1 MIRKSIHTGVV
12 LATGLILAGCS
23 TAVLK
28 PYQEEGSK
36 LVGEANAANTA
47 MKTGKPVATSKSP
60 AVVRMDEGVY
70 IPVRKIAVSK
80 TFHPATD
87 PALQRQIT
95 VNRSFS
101 SAQEI
106 AERITGLTGI
116 PAIIAPDVA
125 LSSQGALTSPQVAG
139 AAALPAVPGMAN
151 AGMPTPLPNV
161 NGQSQYAFAAQQPG
175 GFPVNLSYSG
185 SLSGFLDVACARIG
199 IAWEMRDGQIRLF
212 RYMSRTF
219 RLMAMPG
226 DMSMDAK
233 VGTSSSDSGSS
244 GSTGGGNGAS
254 ANSTQNAGVNFT
266 GLSVWKSVEDS
277 IHAMLT
283 QAQTGSIG
291 GKVVTSP
298 ALGTVTVTDTPA
310 VVAEVEKFIDTQNAA
325 LSKQVVVNVRV
336 LAVELTDSNNYGIDW
351 DAVYKNVS
359 SGIGFTFK
367 TATTAITGA
376 GSLGMSVLGA
386 ADGAK
391 ETQWSGTNAMIT
403 ALSAQGKVTT
413 VTSATVTTLN
423 NQPAP
428 IQVGRATS
436 YVANSTTSITSGVS
450 TTSMTSGT
458 VNSGFS
464 MSILPHIIEGRRLMM
479 QYAMDISSL
488 LKLSTVT
495 AGDSVI
501 QTPDVDRRT
510 SLQRVMVN
518 SGDTIVVAGF
528 ENREVAAKTQ
538 GVASAEMPSLG
549 GSVLGSDNRTVLV
562 ILIEPVV
569 SE

>member
-1 MIRKSIHTGVV
+1 MRKTINTGFA
-12 LATGLILAGCS
+12 LASSLIIAGCS

-28 PYQEEGSK
+28 PYREESGK
-36 LVGEANAANTA
+36 VVNEANVASSA
-47 MKTGKPVATSKSP
+47 MKTGQPVAVSKSQS
-60 AVVRMDEGVY
+60 VQHLDGGVY
-70 IPVRKIAVSK
+70 IPVRKISVSK
-80 TFHPATD
+80 TFHAATD

-116 PAIIAPDVA
+116 PAVIAPDVA
-125 LSSQGALTSPQVAG
+125 QGNQNVMAAPQTAG
-139 AAALPAVPGMAN
+139 AALPIAPGMGN
-151 AGMPTPLPNV
+151 AGMPTPIPSV
-161 NGQSQYAFAAQQPG
+161 NGQSILPFAAQQPG

-185 SLSGFLDVACARIG
+185 SLSGFLDVACARLG

-212 RYMSRTF
+212 RNMSRTF

-233 VGTSSSDSGSS
+233 VGTSSADSGAS
-244 GSTGGGNGAS
+244 GTSGGGNGS
-254 ANSTQNAGVNFT
+254 SSNSTQNAGVNFS
-266 GLSVWKSVEDS
+266 GLSVWKSIEDS
-277 IHAMLT
+277 IRAMLT
-283 QAQTGSIG
+283 QAQSGGVS

-359 SGIGFTFK
+359 SGIGFSFK

-403 ALSAQGKVTT
+403 ALSAQGRVST

-428 IQVGRATS
+428 IQIGRATS
-436 YVANSTTSITSGVS
+436 YVSNSTTSITSGVS
-450 TTSMTSGT
+450 TTSMSTGT

-538 GVASAEMPSLG
+538 GVASAETPALG

>member
-1 MIRKSIHTGVV
+1 MIRKSINAG
-12 LATGLILAGCS
+12 LAVASSLIIAGCS

-28 PYQEEGSK
+28 PYREETGK
-36 LVGEANAANTA
+36 IVEEASVASSA
-47 MKTGKPVATSKSP
+47 MKSGKPVTTTKSQSVQHLED
-60 AVVRMDEGVY
+60 AVY

-125 LSSQGALTSPQVAG
+125 LSNQSSLTIPQAAG
-139 AAALPAVPGMAN
+139 ATLPVAPGMAN
-151 AGMPTPLPNV
+151 AGLPTPLPNV
-161 NGQSQYAFAAQQPG
+161 NGQSSYAFAAQQPG

-185 SLSGFLDVACARIG
+185 SLSGFLDVACARLG

-212 RYMSRTF
+212 RHMSRTF

-233 VGTSSSDSGSS
+233 VGTSSADSGAS
-244 GSTGGGNGAS
+244 GTSGGGNGTS
-254 ANSTQNAGVNFT
+254 ANSTQNAGVNFS
-266 GLSVWKSVEDS
+266 GLSVWKSIEDS
-277 IHAMLT
+277 IRAMLT
-283 QAQTGSIG
+283 QAQSGGVS

-428 IQVGRATS
+428 IQIGRATS
-436 YVANSTTSITSGVS
+436 YVANSTTSITSGIS
-450 TTSMTSGT
+450 TTSMSTGT

-538 GVASAEMPSLG
+538 GVASAETPALG

>member
-1 MIRKSIHTGVV
+1 MILRSINTWLLASSLVV
-12 LATGLILAGCS
+12 TGCS
-23 TAVLK
+23 TAVLQ
-28 PYQEEGSK
+28 PYRD
-36 LVGEANAANTA
+36 EADKIVDEASSAATT
-47 MKTGKPVATSKSP
+47 MKTGRPVATSQSP
-60 AVVRMDEGVY
+60 SVQHIDGGVY

-116 PAIIAPDVA
+116 PAIVAPDVA
-125 LSSQGALTSPQVAG
+125 QVAQNAIG
-139 AAALPAVPGMAN
+139 LPQQAAAGLPLPQGMSN
-151 AGMPTPLPNV
+151 AGLPTPLPNAG
-161 NGQSQYAFAAQQPG
+161 GQGTFSLAAQQPG
-175 GFPVNLSYSG
+175 GFPVSLSYAG

-212 RYMSRTF
+212 RHMSRTF

-226 DMSMDAK
+226 DTSMDAK
-233 VGTSSSDSGSS
+233 IGTSSSDSGTS
-244 GSTGGGNGAS
+244 GTTSTGGGTS
-254 ANSTQNAGVNFT
+254 SNSTQNAGVNFS
-266 GLSVWKSVEDS
+266 GLSVWKSIEDS
-277 IHAMLT
+277 IRAMLT
-283 QAQTGSIG
+283 QAQTGGVG

-310 VVAEVEKFIDTQNAA
+310 VVAEVEKFIDAQNVA

-351 DAVYKNVS
+351 DAVYKNLT

-391 ETQWSGTNAMIT
+391 ETQWSGTNALIT
-403 ALSAQGKVTT
+403 ALETQGKVTT
-413 VTSATVTTLN
+413 VTSAMVTTMN

-428 IQVGRATS
+428 ILIGRATS

-450 TTSMTSGT
+450 TTSMSTGT

-479 QYAMDISSL
+479 QYALDISSL
-488 LKLSTVT
+488 LKLSTIT

-501 QTPDVDRRT
+501 QTPDVERRN

-518 SGDTIVVAGF
+518 SGDTIVMAGF
-528 ENREVAAKTQ
+528 ENREVAASTQ
-538 GVASAEMPSLG
+538 GVASAQLPALG
-549 GSVLGSDNRTVLV
+549 GSVLGSNKRNVLV
-562 ILIEPVV
+562 LLIEPVV